1 MASET
6 EDADQ
11 DENLKDKPPLESRNG
26 QMGATRTGMDAEVSQ
41 EEEEAEDENGN
52 DDYEDEDED
61 EDDEEPRL
69 KYASMTKHLT
79 SVYRNGDATS
89 AFLVAGDKMVIGTH
103 NGNIHIFS
111 LPSLKQIKSYRAHTA
126 SISGISISPYP
137 PPLPTADE
145 GNVSKISLVKN
156 SSSTTSAAG
165 PKTGS
170 PATRSPKPPPVPL
183 TPSNYI
189 HVASS
194 SIDGNVCVASLTDAK
209 DVSLRSFGRPVESV
223 SLSPNFKN
231 DHSYLSGGKSGNLI
245 LTVGGKAG
253 TSSTSNA
260 GAGPAA
266 TASGW
271 LGAIGLGSST
281 GKDTILHSGE
291 GAIKTVKWSLSGNFV
306 AWVNETGIKVM
317 RSNLNLESNRS
328 EYAWKRLNHID
339 YPTREPWDEMAAVW
353 KAQVEWIDESGLETN
368 TISVGAGNG
377 TTENTWSLHAGRSEL
392 QPAKAAHRRKQS
404 EKLVVGWGDTVWICD
419 VHPNSG
425 VGKESFTNKP
435 GHVDIITI
443 LYTDCIVSGVSLYT
457 PSLLIVLAYI
467 TPKGEAQSNVGK
479 STLRPTET
487 KPRIHQKQNGLQPEM
502 RIIDITT
509 NEEVCVADS
518 LNISRFE
525 SLSATDYHLGTLP
538 AMQVTTKDTGQ
549 RGTLEIIGGGIWDM
563 GVYSTR
569 LFSSAASVRSSGSHS
584 RTGSSNPPSD
594 NAVSSPAVRRDHV
607 LHPSALAHGMKIF
620 IHSPY
625 DCILATKPT
634 LADHFA
640 WLDSHGMYEE
650 AWNLLSSHPEAASG
664 SSESSSESRSSTPT
678 RELNKKHGTLDEL
691 FADDGSQITLSSQQV
706 FYSHA
711 EKERRRIGEHWV
723 QQLVSAKNWSKAGS
737 VCGKV
742 LGTAS
747 SWEHWVWVFAQAQ
760 RFEEITPYVPSTHL
774 RNPLPSIVYELI
786 LGHYVA
792 NDTIRLREL
801 LEQWPPDLF
810 DTSSVIE
817 AILGRLKSSDFQED
831 SSRNSQSSQDWR
843 ILMECLGKLYV
854 ADGRPAQAL
863 GCYIRL
869 QNAEAV
875 MSLIGEHHLVDAVS
889 DDIPGFI
896 LIRVSKEQQRSA
908 TLDELEIASREP
920 IRLLVDAA
928 HDGIVRPEAVVQQLG
943 KRFGIPN
950 SYLFLYLRALWNG
963 ETSSVA
969 SEPNQISRGM
979 RKYSMMNER
988 LAATE
993 GKSLVSD
1000 HADTALVLFAEYDRT
1015 LLMNFLK
1022 TSQSYTLEL
1031 ASKICDRRNY
1041 TFELVY
1047 LLSKEGRTNQALRLI
1062 IDKIGDVSQAIA
1074 FAKEQDDP
1082 SLWDDLLDYS
1092 MDKPSFIRGLLKD
1105 VGTSIDPIKLLRR
1118 IPQGMEIQGL
1128 REGLMKMIREYELQ
1142 YSISEGAARVLRSE
1156 VVAAI
1161 KERGAGQRK
1170 GIRFEIGEVRRDP
1183 LAPSLIALG
1192 RKPKVEKGR
1201 CPGCGES
1208 FIPEDPH
1215 IILSFPC
1222 RHIFHLPCLITFNDN
1237 NQDPN
1242 IPPILQNMD
1251 GFGDFDRSIGPKVD
1265 HAALVKN
1272 LVCGGC
1278 PLEIGEKG

>member
-1 MASET
+1 M
-6 EDADQ
+6 
-11 DENLKDKPPLESRNG
+11 
-26 QMGATRTGMDAEVSQ
+26 
-41 EEEEAEDENGN
+41 
-52 DDYEDEDED
+52 
-61 EDDEEPRL
+61 
-69 KYASMTKHLT
+69 
-79 SVYRNGDATS
+79 
-89 AFLVAGDKMVIGTH
+89 
-103 NGNIHIFS
+103 
-111 LPSLKQIKSYRAHTA
+111 
-126 SISGISISPYP
+126 
-137 PPLPTADE
+137 
-145 GNVSKISLVKN
+145 
-156 SSSTTSAAG
+156 
-165 PKTGS
+165 
-170 PATRSPKPPPVPL
+170 
-183 TPSNYI
+183 
-189 HVASS
+189 
-194 SIDGNVCVASLTDAK
+194 
-209 DVSLRSFGRPVESV
+209 
-223 SLSPNFKN
+223 
-231 DHSYLSGGKSGNLI
+231 
-245 LTVGGKAG
+245 
-253 TSSTSNA
+253 
-260 GAGPAA
+260 
-266 TASGW
+266 
-271 LGAIGLGSST
+271 
-281 GKDTILHSGE
+281 
-291 GAIKTVKWSLSGNFV
+291 
-306 AWVNETGIKVM
+306 
-317 RSNLNLESNRS
+317 
-328 EYAWKRLNHID
+328 
-339 YPTREPWDEMAAVW
+339 
-353 KAQVEWIDESGLETN
+353 
-368 TISVGAGNG
+368 
-377 TTENTWSLHAGRSEL
+377 
-392 QPAKAAHRRKQS
+392 
-404 EKLVVGWGDTVWICD
+404 
-419 VHPNSG
+419 
-425 VGKESFTNKP
+425 
-435 GHVDIITI
+435 
-443 LYTDCIVSGVSLYT
+443 YT
-457 PSLLIVLAYI
+457 PSLLVVLAYI
-467 TPKGEAQSNVGK
+467 IPKGEIQANTRD
-479 STLRPTET
+479 STLRPTVT

-502 RIIDITT
+502 RVIDITT
-509 NEEVCVADS
+509 KEEVCVADS

-538 AMQVTTKDTGQ
+538 AMQVTAKDVGQ

-569 LFSSAASVRSSGSHS
+569 LFSSAASVHSSGSHS

-607 LHPSALAHGMKIF
+607 LHPSALTHGMKIF

-634 LADHFA
+634 LADHFS

-650 AWNLLSSHPEAASG
+650 AWNLLSSHPEAVNGSSG
-664 SSESSSESRSSTPT
+664 SFSESRSSTPT
-678 RELNKKHGTLDEL
+678 RESNKNQGTLDEL
-691 FADDGSQITLSSQQV
+691 FADDGSQITLSSQRV
-706 FYSHA
+706 IYSHA
-711 EKERRRIGEHWV
+711 EKEKRRIGEHWV

-774 RNPLPSIVYELI
+774 RDPLPSIVYELI
-786 LGHYVA
+786 LGHYVVS
-792 NDTIRLREL
+792 NTPKLKEL
-801 LEQWPPDLF
+801 LEKWPPELF
-810 DTSSVIE
+810 DTSSIIE
-817 AILGRLKSSDFQED
+817 AILGRLKSSDIQED
-831 SSRNSQSSQDWR
+831 SSRNSQNSQDWR
-843 ILMECLGKLYV
+843 ILIECLGKLYV

-875 MSLIGEHHLVDAVS
+875 MSLIGEHHLVGAVS

-896 LIRVSKEQQRSA
+896 LIRASREEQRSA
-908 TLDELEIASREP
+908 TLDELAVASREP

-928 HDGIVRPEAVVQQLG
+928 HDGIVRPETVVQQLD

-950 SYLFLYLRALWNG
+950 SYLFLYFRALWYG
-963 ETSSVA
+963 ETSSVV
-969 SEPNQISRGM
+969 SEPNQFSSNM
-979 RKYSMMNER
+979 RKYSVMNER
-988 LAATE
+988 LAAAE

-1000 HADTALVLFAEYDRT
+1000 HADTALRLFAEYDQT
-1015 LLMNFLK
+1015 LLMDFLK

-1031 ASKICDRRNY
+1031 ASRICDRKNY

-1047 LLSKEGRTNQALRLI
+1047 LLSKQGRTNQALRLI

-1092 MDKPSFIRGLLKD
+1092 MDKPSFIRGLLED

-1142 YSISEGAARVLRSE
+1142 HSISEGAARVLRSE

-1161 KERGAGQRK
+1161 KERGAEQRK

-1222 RHIFHLPCLITFNDN
+1222 RHIFHLPCLITFNNN

-1251 GFGDFDRSIGPKVD
+1251 RFGDFDRSIGPKVD

-1272 LVCGGC
+1272 LVHGGC